1 MINYNLVFGFLSYI
15 NMKDSF
21 FITVAIKY
29 FTVKVLSFIY
39 DMYILILTFITSV
52 EFYLSL

>member
-1 MINYNLVFGFLSYI
+1 
-15 NMKDSF
+15 MKDSF